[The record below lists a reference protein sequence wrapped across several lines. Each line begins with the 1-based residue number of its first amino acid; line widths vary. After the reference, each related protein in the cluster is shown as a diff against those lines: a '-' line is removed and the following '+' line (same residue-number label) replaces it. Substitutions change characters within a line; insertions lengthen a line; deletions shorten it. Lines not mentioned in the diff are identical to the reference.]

1 MAPAK
6 SLVEPDEF
14 MAEPT
19 TIIPIAG
26 GKGGVG
32 KSFVTANLAVA
43 LARRGHRT
51 IAVDLDLGNSNLHT
65 LLGLENRYH
74 GVGEYLRGTVKCAP
88 TDLIVETSVPGL
100 GFIPGD
106 GRMPFMANIT
116 YNQKLAIFRLVKALP
131 ARYILLD
138 LSAGT
143 AYNTLDLFQ
152 FGKSGI
158 LVTTPERPALMSA
171 LVFMKNLVL
180 RAIDQKLRRGNTLK
194 DRLNEMAKQS
204 VNDPVFTVEK
214 FRRDLAQDDPEAAA
228 AIEEI
233 CRRIR
238 PRIVYNMVEDLKDTE
253 IFSDIDRTLTEVLS
267 IQCDHFGVVPYDQR
281 VRQFLKE
288 PGIFLIDGPKSST
301 ADTIDRLGHRVVH
314 LWDTPLEGSAEV
326 LTEYTRKVL
335 PDENQQLRVK
345 ARA

>member
-1 MAPAK
+1 MT
-6 SLVEPDEF
+6 
-14 MAEPT
+14 MAETT

-65 LLGLENRYH
+65 LLGLQNRYP
-74 GVGEYLRGTVKCAP
+74 GVGEYLRGTIKCAP
-88 TDLIVETSVPGL
+88 TELIVETSVPGL

-116 YNQKLAIFRLVKALP
+116 YNQKLAIFRLLKALP

-152 FGKSGI
+152 LGKSGI
-158 LVTTPERPALMSA
+158 VVTTPEYPALMST
-171 LVFMKNLVL
+171 LVFAKNLVL
-180 RAIDQKLRRGNTLK
+180 RAIDQQLRRSDKLK
-194 DRLNEMAKQS
+194 DRLNEMYKQS
-204 VNDPVFTVEK
+204 VKDPVFTVEK
-214 FRRDLAQDDPEAAA
+214 FRRDLAEEDPDAAA
-228 AIEEI
+228 AIDGI

-238 PRIVYNMVEDLKDTE
+238 PRFVYNMVESINDTE
-253 IFSDIDRTLTEVLS
+253 LFSNIDRTFAEVLS
-267 IQCDHFGVVPYDQR
+267 IHCDHLGVIPYDKQ
-281 VRQFLKE
+281 VRQFLKQ
-288 PGIFLIDGPKSST
+288 PGIFLVDGPKSPT
-301 ADTIDRLGHRVVH
+301 METIDRLGHRVVH
-314 LWDTPLEGSAEV
+314 LWDRPLEGSAEV
-326 LTEYTRKVL
+326 LAEYARKVL
-335 PDENQQLRVK
+335 PSEDHQQRVK
-345 ARA
+345 AKA

>member
-1 MAPAK
+1 
-6 SLVEPDEF
+6 
-14 MAEPT
+14 MAETT

-65 LLGLENRYH
+65 LLGLENRYP

-88 TDLIVETSVPGL
+88 TELIVETSVPGL

-116 YNQKLAIFRLVKALP
+116 YNQKLTIFRLLKALP

-152 FGKSGI
+152 IGKSGI
-158 LVTTPERPALMSA
+158 VVTTPEHPALMST
-171 LVFMKNLVL
+171 LVFVKNLVL
-180 RAIDQKLRRGNTLK
+180 RAIDQKLRRSSLK
-194 DRLNEMAKQS
+194 DRLNEMYKQS
-204 VNDPVFTVEK
+204 VNHPVFTVEK
-214 FRRDLAQDDPEAAA
+214 FRRDLAQEEPDAAR
-228 AIEEI
+228 AIDRI
-233 CRRIR
+233 CRSIR
-238 PRIVYNMVEDLKDTE
+238 PRFVYNMVENLKDTE
-253 IFSDIDRTLTEVLS
+253 IFTNIDRTCAEVLS
-267 IQCDHFGVVPYDQR
+267 IHCDHIGLIPYDPR

-288 PGIFLIDGPKSST
+288 PGIFLIDGPKSAT
-301 ADTIDRLGHRVVH
+301 TEMIDRLGHRVVH
-314 LWDTPLEGSAEV
+314 LWDTPLDGSAEV
-326 LTEYTRKVL
+326 LAEHARKVL
-335 PDENQQLRVK
+335 PGEDPQRVK
-345 ARA
+345 GPGKALTR

>member
-1 MAPAK
+1 
-6 SLVEPDEF
+6 
-14 MAEPT
+14 MAETT

-51 IAVDLDLGNSNLHT
+51 IAVDLDLGNSNLHS
-65 LLGLENRYH
+65 LLGLQNRYP
-74 GVGEYLRGTVKCAP
+74 GVGEYLKGTIKCAP

-116 YNQKLAIFRLVKALP
+116 YNQKLAIFRLLKALP

-152 FGKSGI
+152 LGKSGI
-158 LVTTPERPALMSA
+158 VVTTPEYPALMST
-171 LVFMKNLVL
+171 LVFAKNLVL
-180 RAIDQKLRRGNTLK
+180 RAIDQQLRRSEKLK
-194 DRLNEMAKQS
+194 DRLNEMYKQS
-204 VNDPVFTVEK
+204 VKDPVFTVEK
-214 FRRDLAQDDPEAAA
+214 FRRDLAEEDPDAAA
-228 AIEEI
+228 AIDGI

-238 PRIVYNMVEDLKDTE
+238 PRFVYNMVESIKDTE
-253 IFSDIDRTLTEVLS
+253 LFSNIDRTFAEVLS
-267 IQCDHFGVVPYDQR
+267 IHCDHLGVIPYDKR

-288 PGIFLIDGPKSST
+288 PGIFLIDGPKSPT
-301 ADTIDRLGHRVVH
+301 TDTIDRLGHRVVH
-314 LWDTPLEGSAEV
+314 LWDKPLEGSAEV
-326 LTEYTRKVL
+326 LADYARNVL
-335 PDENQQLRVK
+335 PREDQQLHVK
-345 ARA
+345 AKA

>member
-1 MAPAK
+1 MR
-6 SLVEPDEF
+6 V

-65 LLGLENRYH
+65 LLGLENRYP
-74 GVGEYLRGTVKCAP
+74 GVGEYLKGTVTCAP
-88 TDLIVETSVPGL
+88 AELIVETRVPGL

-116 YNQKLAIFRLVKALP
+116 YNQKLAIFRLLKALP

-152 FGKSGI
+152 IAKSGI
-158 LVTTPERPALMSA
+158 VVTTPEHPALMST
-171 LVFMKNLVL
+171 LVFVKNLVL
-180 RAIDQKLRRGNTLK
+180 RAIDQKLRRDVTLK
-194 DRLNEMAKQS
+194 DRLTEMYKQS
-204 VNDPVFTVEK
+204 VNDPVFTVEQ
-214 FRRDLAQDDPEAAA
+214 FRRDLAQEEPEAAK
-228 AIEEI
+228 AIERI
-233 CRRIR
+233 CRSIR
-238 PRIVYNMVEDLKDTE
+238 PRFVYNMVENLNDTG
-253 IFSDIDRTLTEVLS
+253 IFSNIDRTCAEVLS
-267 IQCDHFGVVPYDQR
+267 IHCDHIGLIPYDQR
-281 VRQFLKE
+281 VRQFFKE
-288 PGIFLIDGPKSST
+288 PGIFLIDGPNSPT
-301 ADTIDRLGHRVVH
+301 VETIDRLAHRVVH
-314 LWDTPLEGSAEV
+314 LWDKPLEGSAEV
-326 LTEYTRKVL
+326 LAEYARKVL
-335 PDENQQLRVK
+335 PSEAK
-345 ARA
+345 S